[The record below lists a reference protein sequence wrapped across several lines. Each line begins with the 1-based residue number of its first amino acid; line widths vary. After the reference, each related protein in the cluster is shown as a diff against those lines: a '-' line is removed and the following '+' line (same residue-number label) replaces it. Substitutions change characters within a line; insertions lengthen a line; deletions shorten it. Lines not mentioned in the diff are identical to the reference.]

1 MDQKQIGKFIA
12 ERRRAQN
19 LTQRQLA
26 DALSISDKTISKWE
40 CGNGLPEVSL
50 MLPLCEKLNINV
62 NELLSG
68 ECLSETQYFEKAED
82 NMLDLMKDRTS
93 AKTKVIVTAV
103 STTITVLS
111 VLALIL
117 IVGFVEMPVGVRILQ
132 VVLAMVILFADL
144 AVTLLIAVS
153 TEIYECAACGKKF
166 VPTLSAYLW
175 GLHTMKRRK
184 LKCPHCGKRC
194 WDKSYLRK

>member
-26 DALSISDKTISKWE
+26 DALFISDKTISKWE

-50 MLPLCEKLNINV
+50 MLPLCEKLGINV

-68 ECLSETQYFEKAED
+68 ECLSETQYFEKAEN

-103 STTITVLS
+103 STTITILS
-111 VLALIL
+111 VLALIF

-132 VVLAMVILFADL
+132 VVLAMMILFADL

>member
-12 ERRRAQN
+12 ERRRAQS

-50 MLPLCEKLNINV
+50 MLPLCEKLDINV

-68 ECLSETQYFEKAED
+68 ECLSETQYFEKAEN

-93 AKTKVIVTAV
+93 TKTKVIVTAV
-103 STTITVLS
+103 STTITILS

-132 VVLAMVILFADL
+132 VVLAMAILFADL

-175 GLHTMKRRK
+175 GLHTIKRRK

>member
-1 MDQKQIGKFIA
+1 
-12 ERRRAQN
+12 
-19 LTQRQLA
+19 
-26 DALSISDKTISKWE
+26 
-40 CGNGLPEVSL
+40 
-50 MLPLCEKLNINV
+50 MLPLCEKLDINV

-68 ECLSETQYFEKAED
+68 ECLSETQYFEKAEN

-103 STTITVLS
+103 STTITILS
-111 VLALIL
+111 VLALIF

-132 VVLAMVILFADL
+132 VVLAMAILFADL

>member
-26 DALSISDKTISKWE
+26 DALSISDMTISNWE
-40 CGNGLPEVSL
+40 CGNGLPEVRL
-50 MLPLCEKLNINV
+50 MLPLCEKLDINV

-68 ECLSETQYFEKAED
+68 ECLSETQYFEKAEN

-103 STTITVLS
+103 STTITILS
-111 VLALIL
+111 VLALIF

-132 VVLAMVILFADL
+132 VVLAMMILFADL

>member
-12 ERRRAQN
+12 ERRRAQS

-50 MLPLCEKLNINV
+50 MLPLCEKLDINV

-68 ECLSETQYFEKAED
+68 ECLSETQYFEKAEN

-103 STTITVLS
+103 STTITILS
-111 VLALIL
+111 VLALIF

-132 VVLAMVILFADL
+132 VVLAMMILFADL
-144 AVTLLIAVS
+144 AVPLLIAVS

-184 LKCPHCGKRC
+184 LKCPHCGKKC

>member
-50 MLPLCEKLNINV
+50 MLPLCEKLDINV

-68 ECLSETQYFEKAED
+68 ECLSETQYFEKAEN

-103 STTITVLS
+103 STTITILS

-132 VVLAMVILFADL
+132 VVLAMMILFADL

>member
-50 MLPLCEKLNINV
+50 MLPLCEKLDINV

-68 ECLSETQYFEKAED
+68 ECLSETQYFEKAEN

-103 STTITVLS
+103 STTITILS

-117 IVGFVEMPVGVRILQ
+117 IVGFVEMPVVVRILQ

>member
-12 ERRRAQN
+12 ERRRAQS

-103 STTITVLS
+103 STTITILS
-111 VLALIL
+111 VLALIF
-117 IVGFVEMPVGVRILQ
+117 IVGFVEMPGGVRILQ
-132 VVLAMVILFADL
+132 VVLATAILLADL

>member
-50 MLPLCEKLNINV
+50 MLPLCEKLDINV

-68 ECLSETQYFEKAED
+68 ECLSETQYFEKAEN

-103 STTITVLS
+103 STTITILS
-111 VLALIL
+111 VLALIF

>member
-50 MLPLCEKLNINV
+50 MLPLCEKLDINV

-68 ECLSETQYFEKAED
+68 ECLSETQYFEKAEN
-82 NMLDLMKDRTS
+82 NMLNLMKDRTS

-103 STTITVLS
+103 STTITILS
-111 VLALIL
+111 VLALIF

-132 VVLAMVILFADL
+132 VVLAMMILFADL

>member
-12 ERRRAQN
+12 ERRRAQS

-26 DALSISDKTISKWE
+26 DALFISDKTISKWE

-50 MLPLCEKLNINV
+50 MLPLCEKLDINV

-68 ECLSETQYFEKAED
+68 ECLSETQYFEKAEN

-103 STTITVLS
+103 STTITILS
-111 VLALIL
+111 VLALIF

-132 VVLAMVILFADL
+132 VVLAMAILFADL

-194 WDKSYLRK
+194 WDKSYLRQ

>member
-50 MLPLCEKLNINV
+50 ILPLCEKLDINV

-68 ECLSETQYFEKAED
+68 ECLSETQYFEKAEN

-103 STTITVLS
+103 STTITILS
-111 VLALIL
+111 VLALIF

-132 VVLAMVILFADL
+132 VVLAMAILFADL

>member
-12 ERRRAQN
+12 ERRRAQS

-50 MLPLCEKLNINV
+50 MLPLCEKLGINV

-68 ECLSETQYFEKAED
+68 ECLSETQYFEKAEN

-103 STTITVLS
+103 STTITILS
-111 VLALIL
+111 VLALIF

-132 VVLAMVILFADL
+132 VVLAMMILFADL

>member
-12 ERRRAQN
+12 ERRRAQS

-103 STTITVLS
+103 SATITILS

-132 VVLAMVILFADL
+132 VVLATAILLADL

-194 WDKSYLRK
+194 WDKSCLRK

>member
-50 MLPLCEKLNINV
+50 MLPLCEKLDINV

-103 STTITVLS
+103 STTITILS
-111 VLALIL
+111 VLALIF

-132 VVLAMVILFADL
+132 VVLAMMMLFADL

>member
-26 DALSISDKTISKWE
+26 DALFISDKTISKWE

-50 MLPLCEKLNINV
+50 MLPLCEKLDINV

-68 ECLSETQYFEKAED
+68 ECLSETQYFEKAEN

-93 AKTKVIVTAV
+93 TKTKVIVTAV
-103 STTITVLS
+103 STTITILS
-111 VLALIL
+111 ALALIL

-184 LKCPHCGKRC
+184 LKCPHCGKKC

>member
-12 ERRRAQN
+12 ERRRAQS

-103 STTITVLS
+103 SATITILS

-132 VVLAMVILFADL
+132 VVLATAILLADL

>member
-50 MLPLCEKLNINV
+50 MLPLCEKLDINV

-68 ECLSETQYFEKAED
+68 ECLSETQYFEKAEN
-82 NMLDLMKDRTS
+82 NMLNLMKDRTS

-103 STTITVLS
+103 STTITILS
-111 VLALIL
+111 VLALIF

-132 VVLAMVILFADL
+132 VVLAMAILFADL

>member
-50 MLPLCEKLNINV
+50 MLPLCEKLDINV

-68 ECLSETQYFEKAED
+68 ECLSETQYFEKAEN

-103 STTITVLS
+103 STTITILS
-111 VLALIL
+111 VLALIF

-132 VVLAMVILFADL
+132 VVLAMAILFADL

>member
-50 MLPLCEKLNINV
+50 MLPLCEKLDINV

-68 ECLSETQYFEKAED
+68 ECLSETQYFEKAEN

-103 STTITVLS
+103 STTITILS
-111 VLALIL
+111 VLALIF

-132 VVLAMVILFADL
+132 VVLAMMILFADL

>member
-12 ERRRAQN
+12 ERRRAQS

-103 STTITVLS
+103 STTITILS

-132 VVLAMVILFADL
+132 VVLAMAIFLADL

>member
-1 MDQKQIGKFIA
+1 MNQKQIGKFIA

-50 MLPLCEKLNINV
+50 MLPLCEKLDINV

-68 ECLSETQYFEKAED
+68 ECLSETQYFEKAEN

-103 STTITVLS
+103 STTITILS
-111 VLALIL
+111 VLALIF

-132 VVLAMVILFADL
+132 VVLAMMILFADL

>member
-26 DALSISDKTISKWE
+26 DALTISDKTISKWE

-50 MLPLCEKLNINV
+50 MLPLCEKLDINV

-68 ECLSETQYFEKAED
+68 ECLSETQYFEKAEN

-103 STTITVLS
+103 STTITILS
-111 VLALIL
+111 VLALIF